1 DRPRALIT
9 ITRAYKIEAGRLEGL
24 GNQARIVGR
33 RRKRSDLIAS
43 IADNKRKA
51 FFGAG
56 GAGLRQLPPL
66 RRRHRALGRTI
77 RNRRSPALGGCCL
90 GWRGRRHQ
98 NGGFLY

>member
-1 DRPRALIT
+1 MNATVFGPAPVTFSRTSRKDAAQRVLIE
-9 ITRAYKIEAGRLEGL
+9 ITRADKIEARRLERL
-24 GNQARIVGR
+24 CDQARIVGR
-33 RRKRSDLIAS
+33 RRKRSDLIAG

-77 RNRRSPALGGCCL
+77 RNRRSPA
-90 GWRGRRHQ
+90 
-98 NGGFLY
+98 